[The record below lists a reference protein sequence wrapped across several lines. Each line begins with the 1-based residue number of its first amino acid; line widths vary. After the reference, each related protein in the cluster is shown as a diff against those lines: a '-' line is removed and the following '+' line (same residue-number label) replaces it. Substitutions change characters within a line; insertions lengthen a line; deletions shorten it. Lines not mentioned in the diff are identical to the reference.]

1 MKIVR
6 YSQYS
11 GCMFDVIIGKIES
24 ISVNTATTFS
34 VLYCTVLC
42 YPSLS
47 HDMIDYKDDE
57 QTSEPYYVLLM
68 LPIMASLVDR
78 IIF

>member
-24 ISVNTATTFS
+24 ISVLN
-34 VLYCTVLC
+34 CTVLC

-57 QTSEPYYVLLM
+57 QTSELYFVLLM
-68 LPIMASLVDR
+68 LPKMASLVDR